1 MRQRKASKKLLPLPL
16 FFFWGYL
23 YMKMRMKYAALLLTS
38 AALKGAVTIL
48 GKISKNKA
56 EKVMSKR
63 AAQKQAEVSA
73 AVDEAVR
80 QGAYRSLVTSSDLP
94 N

>member
-1 MRQRKASKKLLPLPL
+1 MRQRKASKKLLPVPL
-16 FFFWGYL
+16 FFFSGYL

-38 AALKGAVTIL
+38 AAVKGAIAIL
-48 GKISKNKA
+48 GKISKNRA
-56 EKVMSKR
+56 ERVVSER
-63 AAQKQAEVSA
+63 TARRQAEVTA